1 MKNRLFII
9 DDLQTY
15 AKLCLDSRM
24 MERLSQRAQSERKGA
39 DMIFGIIMRLR
50 ISKRCLNTYSGTLCW
65 A

>member
-1 MKNRLFII
+1 MTC
-9 DDLQTY
+9 QTY

-39 DMIFGIIMRLR
+39 LTFSVKRVSIFQACIVEKPV
-50 ISKRCLNTYSGTLCW
+50 SNQPW